1 MQRFRVFGGLL
12 EAPFP
17 FPELRTADGDDPA
30 DWTLRVDEGDPPELA
45 TTSVG
50 RDELVPGVDATLVRT
65 PLGLR
70 LSFDDTGT
78 FDVNDGGATLTWYPV
93 AGTDREL
100 VRVDILG
107 RVLAVAVHERGLLSL
122 HGSGVSL
129 GGKGIGFLAPKGSGK
144 STLALTLAS
153 HGARLLTDDTLPV
166 DPQHATAYPGVHS
179 VRLWTDAAERFA
191 ALGEWRTGLSDKR
204 TFDLLPDS
212 LVQHEAV
219 PLGALYELVP
229 VEHPEGEA
237 GELVRRT
244 PLAAARGAVTLMS
257 HSKLGPLMGGAES
270 MHIFDRCATI
280 AATIPIYR
288 LEVARESGVG
298 RQGLRNHRGLAFVTT
313 LLALMGPSA
322 VLPNDD
328 LRARLARSL
337 GTGGVHH
344 IRRSR
349 LGRSGGRGRG
359 TQLG

>member
-1 MQRFRVFGGLL
+1 MHRFRVFGGLL
-12 EAPFP
+12 DAPFP
-17 FPELRTADGDDPA
+17 FPELRTADGDDPT
-30 DWTLRVDEGDPPELA
+30 DWTLRVDERALPELA
-45 TTSVG
+45 ATPVG
-50 RDELVPGVDATLVRT
+50 RDELVPGVEATLART

-78 FDVNDGGATLTWYPV
+78 FDVNNDGSTLTWYPV

-107 RVLAVAVHERGLLSL
+107 RVLAIAVHERGLLSL
-122 HGSGVSL
+122 HGSGVSM

-166 DPQHATAYPGVHS
+166 DPAKGLAYPGVHS

-191 ALGEWRTGLSDKR
+191 ELGDWRQGLSDKR

-229 VEHPEGEA
+229 VERPAGEK

-244 PLAAARGAVTLMS
+244 PLPAAHAAVTLMS

-270 MHIFDRCATI
+270 MRIFDRCATI
-280 AATIPIYR
+280 ASTIPVYR
-288 LEVARESGVG
+288 LEVARDLESVDKVG
-298 RQGLRNHRGLAFVTT
+298 ETI
-313 LLALMGPSA
+313 
-322 VLPNDD
+322 
-328 LRARLARSL
+328 ARWHS
-337 GTGGVHH
+337 
-344 IRRSR
+344 
-349 LGRSGGRGRG
+349 
-359 TQLG
+359 

>member
-12 EAPFP
+12 AAPFP
-17 FPELRTADGDDPA
+17 FPELRTDRGDSPV
-30 DWTLRVDEGDPPELA
+30 DWTLRVDESEPPEIEPV
-45 TTSVG
+45 TVG
-50 RDELVPGVDATLVRT
+50 RDELIPGVGATLART

-78 FDVNDGGATLTWYPV
+78 FDVNEGGTSLTWYPV

-129 GGKGIGFLAPKGSGK
+129 GGQGIGFLAPKGSGK

-166 DPQHATAYPGVHS
+166 DPVRGMAYPGVHS
-179 VRLWTDAAERFA
+179 VRLWNDAAERFA
-191 ALGEWRTGLSDKR
+191 ELGAWRTGLSDKR
-204 TFDLLPDS
+204 TFDMLPDS

-219 PLGALYELVP
+219 PLAALYELIPIERVDA
-229 VEHPEGEA
+229 EN

-244 PLAAARGAVTLMS
+244 PLPAAHGAVTLMS

-270 MHIFDRCATI
+270 MRIFDRCASL

-288 LEVARESGVG
+288 LEVARDLGSVDQVG
-298 RQGLRNHRGLAFVTT
+298 ETI
-313 LLALMGPSA
+313 
-322 VLPNDD
+322 
-328 LRARLARSL
+328 ARWHS
-337 GTGGVHH
+337 
-344 IRRSR
+344 
-349 LGRSGGRGRG
+349 
-359 TQLG
+359 

>member
-12 EAPFP
+12 SAPFP
-17 FPELRTADGDDPA
+17 FPELRTDDGARPV
-30 DWTLRVDEGDPPELA
+30 DWTLHVDDGAPPDVA
-45 TTSVG
+45 TTPVG
-50 RDELVPGVDATLVRT
+50 RDELIPGVEATLART

-78 FDVNDGGATLTWYPV
+78 FDVNEGGSRITWYPV

-166 DPQHATAYPGVHS
+166 DPAHGMAYPGVHS

-191 ALGEWRTGLSDKR
+191 ELGDWRMGLSDKR

-212 LVQHEAV
+212 LVEHDAV
-219 PLGALYELVP
+219 PLAALYDLIP
-229 VEHPEGEA
+229 IDRADAPP

-244 PLAAARGAVTLMS
+244 PLPAAHGAVTLMS
-257 HSKLGPLMGGAES
+257 HSKLGPLLGGAES
-270 MHIFDRCATI
+270 MRIFDRCATI
-280 AATIPIYR
+280 AATIPVYR
-288 LEVARESGVG
+288 LEVARDLESVDKVG
-298 RQGLRNHRGLAFVTT
+298 ETI
-313 LLALMGPSA
+313 
-322 VLPNDD
+322 
-328 LRARLARSL
+328 ARWHS
-337 GTGGVHH
+337 
-344 IRRSR
+344 
-349 LGRSGGRGRG
+349 
-359 TQLG
+359 